1 MHSIYTSYVPFTDSR
16 ENKTYF
22 RMDDIIITGNDN
34 KLIHSLVSQM
44 NSVFSLKDLGEFDY
58 FLGIEV

>member
-1 MHSIYTSYVPFTDSR
+1 
-16 ENKTYF
+16 
-22 RMDDIIITGNDN
+22 MDDIIITGNDN